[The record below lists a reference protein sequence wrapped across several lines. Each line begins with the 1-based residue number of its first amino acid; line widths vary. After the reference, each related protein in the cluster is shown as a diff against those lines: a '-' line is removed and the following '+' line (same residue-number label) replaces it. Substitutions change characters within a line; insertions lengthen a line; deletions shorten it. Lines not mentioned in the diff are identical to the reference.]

1 MTRKSSRDEMKKR
14 RGYASNIYTE
24 LILEAPK
31 DLNSHVV
38 IAPRDMEQVRN
49 AQRSARRQLRMT
61 HETSCNLQVF
71 QTNLYL
77 LCIIYMH
84 AVWNLFFRSINIA
97 DSHQN

>member
-61 HETSCNLQVF
+61 HETSCSLQVLHTDF
-71 QTNLYL
+71 
-77 LCIIYMH
+77 LCIYLCILSYI
-84 AVWNLFFRSINIA
+84 LFYTYLN
-97 DSHQN
+97 